1 MKEQQEPAEEKK
13 IKIMK
18 EVIFHIDYFLIFSFI
33 DIYLL
38 YSFVLISAV
47 KWFSYTVQY
56 IHSFLMFFSIMVYHS
71 ILNIVPYAIRRTLLL
86 TQYIYNSFHQLIS
99 NKKSIPQRNQNHPKE
114 KEMQEG
120 KVVVWVGFTN
130 TWGKKNSER
139 HQKGKRHEYP
149 NVHRSTVYNSQDMEA
164 T

>member
-1 MKEQQEPAEEKK
+1 MKETGNFP
-13 IKIMK
+13 
-18 EVIFHIDYFLIFSFI
+18 HRLFLNFFFYWNIVALQYCVNFCCT
-33 DIYLL
+33 
-38 YSFVLISAV
+38 V

-71 ILNIVPYAIRRTLLL
+71 ILNIVPYAICRTLLL

-99 NKKSIPQRNQNHPKE
+99 NKKSIHQRNQNHPKE

-139 HQKGKRHEYP
+139 QGIKKKTYLTESRVSE
-149 NVHRSTVYNSQDMEA
+149 NSKER
-164 T
+164 